1 MGSRILLLQHI
12 HSTINPKITRHAYNQ
27 QYPDRACP
35 VSAHYAH
42 TDRAYPVSAGTKIN
56 GGKKSKGGKKS
67 AKKGGKKS
75 AKKGG
80 KKSAKKQSRGR
91 K

>member
-1 MGSRILLLQHI
+1 MSSLLSSALTAGASDATGLNTSGADARIAEADVLPASEI
-12 HSTINPKITRHAYNQ
+12 A
-27 QYPDRACP
+27 A
-35 VSAHYAH
+35 
-42 TDRAYPVSAGTKIN
+42 VSAGTKIN

>member
-1 MGSRILLLQHI
+1 MSSLLSSALTAGASDATGLNTSGADARIAEADVLPASEI
-12 HSTINPKITRHAYNQ
+12 A
-27 QYPDRACP
+27 A
-35 VSAHYAH
+35 
-42 TDRAYPVSAGTKIN
+42 VSAGTKFN
-56 GGKKSKGGKKS
+56 GGKKS

-80 KKSAKKQSRGR
+80 KKSAKKGGKKQTRGR